1 MTGPFRFLSD
11 LAAGLLIWPVRFYQ
25 AAISPML
32 GPKCRYTPTCSEYF
46 ILAVKKY
53 GPLCGALKGAWRILR
68 CNPFSKGGEDWP

>member
-1 MTGPFRFLSD
+1 MSRLFRILSD
-11 LAAGLLIWPVRFYQ
+11 ALAAILIWPVRFYQ

-53 GPLCGALKGAWRILR
+53 GPFRGALKGIWRILR
-68 CNPFSKGGEDWP
+68 CNPFSRGGTDYP

>member
-1 MTGPFRFLSD
+1 MSRLFRFLSD
-11 LAAGLLIWPVRFYQ
+11 ALAAILIWPVRFYQ

-53 GPLCGALKGAWRILR
+53 GPFRGALKGIWRILR
-68 CNPFSKGGEDWP
+68 CNPFSAGGTDWP

>member
-1 MTGPFRFLSD
+1 MSRLFRFLSD
-11 LAAGLLIWPVRFYQ
+11 ALAAILIWPVRFYQ

-53 GPLCGALKGAWRILR
+53 GPFRGALKGIWRMLR
-68 CNPFSKGGEDWP
+68 CNPFSAGGTDWP